1 MVIGVKRR
9 FYMPE
14 MPKWLIVLVAVVA
27 CWWIFSQVTSFVG
40 KVGTTVDKANSSMS
54 QSHKNIQAVG
64 QYE

>member
-1 MVIGVKRR
+1 
-9 FYMPE
+9 MPE

-54 QSHKNIQAVG
+54 QSHKNIQSVG
-64 QYE
+64 KYE